1 MNMYTDRQIALQC
14 ATEYC
19 IKRLEQGFQTDSD
32 AVLRVANKYQKFLA
46 DGVVEA
52 PHDYDPRTVG
62 VNGAAAIATTTG
74 GWKPRIGNG

>member
-1 MNMYTDRQIALQC
+1 MQMYTDRQIALQC

-19 IKRLEQGFQTDSD
+19 TKRLEQGFQSDSD
-32 AVLRVANKYQKFLA
+32 TVLRIANKYQKFLA

-52 PHDYDPRTVG
+52 PHDHDPRTVG

-74 GWKPRIGNG
+74 GWKSRIGNG